1 MPHRAGHDSTPSG
14 PPSSGSRRRYA
25 PSPGEIKAITGIANA
40 PGGIFSIQEPQSQSQ
55 PPSGSEKYSKP
66 DPRPDPVD
74 NSLKFSFQPDPYAF
88 VKAGN
93 NNFDASVGL
102 MGAGF
107 TTKNNP
113 FRFTG
118 GKGFGPDNED
128 YLRLMYD
135 TGLGETGINRLNA
148 NYDLL
153 NNQGN
158 LGVSVPVDN
167 FNFTDSGIF
176 LPGDFRLNS
185 SVTGDGISS
194 PTFSYNQSFLPK
206 YDSTLGNFIEGVDG
220 SISMSAN
227 QDPTFNL
234 GTRVDPVGGIAN
246 LLGYDS
252 SKIDRSLKP
261 ALDLGMSYI
270 LGDNSP
276 QFNVGFGF

>member
-1 MPHRAGHDSTPSG
+1 MPHRAGH
-14 PPSSGSRRRYA
+14 GSRRRYA
-25 PSPGEIKAITGIANA
+25 PSPGEMKART
-40 PGGIFSIQEPQSQSQ
+40 GGISNIQRPRFRQQLELPTQ
-55 PPSGSEKYSKP
+55 PPPLPPKGFELPK
-66 DPRPDPVD
+66 D
-74 NSLKFSFQPDPYAF
+74 NSLKFSFQPDPYAL

-113 FRFTG
+113 FRVTG
-118 GKGFGPDNED
+118 GKGFGPYNED
-128 YLRLMYD
+128 YLRLMYN

-158 LGVSVPVDN
+158 LGVSVPVNN
-167 FNFTDSGIF
+167 FNFTDSGNF

-206 YDSTLGNFIEGVDG
+206 YDSTLSNFIQGVDG
-220 SISMSAN
+220 SLSVSAN

>member
-1 MPHRAGHDSTPSG
+1 MPHRAGH
-14 PPSSGSRRRYA
+14 GSRRRYA
-25 PSPGEIKAITGIANA
+25 PSPGEMKART
-40 PGGIFSIQEPQSQSQ
+40 GGISNIQRPQPRPQPR
-55 PPSGSEKYSKP
+55 PPSDLEKYRSP
-66 DPRPDPVD
+66 NPVD
-74 NSLKFSFQPDPYAF
+74 NSLKLSFQPNLNAL

-93 NNFDASVGL
+93 NNFDAFAGL
-102 MGAGF
+102 AGAGF

-118 GKGFGPDNED
+118 GKGFGDNED
-128 YLRLMYD
+128 YLRLMYN
-135 TGLGETGINRLNA
+135 TGLGPTGISRLNA
-148 NYDLL
+148 DYDLL

-158 LGVSVPVDN
+158 LGVSVPVQNYNVISDQGTFFPGQ
-167 FNFTDSGIF
+167 FNI
-176 LPGDFRLNS
+176 NS
-185 SVTGDGISS
+185 PLTGDGLGS
-194 PTFSYNQSFLPK
+194 PTFSYNQNFLPS
-206 YDSTLGNFIEGVDG
+206 DTSGFLQSADG
-220 SISMSAN
+220 GFSVSGN

-234 GTRVDPVGGIAN
+234 GTRVDPIGGIAN

>member
-40 PGGIFSIQEPQSQSQ
+40 PGGIFNIQESQPQSQ

-118 GKGFGPDNED
+118 GKGFGDNED
-128 YLRLMYD
+128 YLKLMFN
-135 TGLGETGINRLNA
+135 TGLGETGINRLDA

-167 FNFTDSGIF
+167 FNFTDSGTF
-176 LPGDFRLNS
+176 FPGVINVNS
-185 SVTGDGISS
+185 SVTGDGLAS
-194 PTFSYNQSFLPK
+194 PTFSYNQNFLPS
-206 YDSTLGNFIEGVDG
+206 DTSGFLQSADG
-220 SISMSAN
+220 SLSVSAN
-227 QDPTFNL
+227 QDPTLNL
-234 GTRVDPVGGIAN
+234 GARVDPLGGIAN
-246 LLGYDS
+246 LLGYNS
-252 SKIDRSLKP
+252 SKIDPSLRIP
-261 ALDLGMSYI
+261 LDVGMSYI